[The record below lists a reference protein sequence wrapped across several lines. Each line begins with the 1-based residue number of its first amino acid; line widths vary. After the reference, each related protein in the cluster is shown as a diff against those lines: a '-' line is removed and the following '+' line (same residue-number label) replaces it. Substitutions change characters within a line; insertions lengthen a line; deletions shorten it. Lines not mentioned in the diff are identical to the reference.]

1 MAPEWVFNLPITSK
15 VDVYSYGM
23 VALEMIT
30 GRNPTSD
37 DNQSEE
43 QIRLVSWVRDKVQEE
58 GFRWTDKDAMI
69 RDETEKC
76 LVKHLL
82 KVALQCV
89 EEDTDAR
96 PTMSEVVNML
106 LSPEIDDQCL

>member
-1 MAPEWVFNLPITSK
+1 ENGSLAKNLGANQLDWRK
-15 VDVYSYGM
+15 SYGM

-30 GRNPTSD
+30 GRSPTSD

-43 QIRLVSWVRDKVQEE
+43 
-58 GFRWTDKDAMI
+58 GFRWTEVQIMNILDPMN
-69 RDETEKC
+69 RDETEKD

-89 EEDTDAR
+89 EEDKDAR
-96 PTMSEVVNML
+96 PSMSEVVNML
-106 LSPEIDDQCL
+106 LSPDSDYERLAFRRTST